1 MYCQEFQAGVQDSGR
16 PHLWCGQ
23 RQNGGSLAA
32 ERAQEET
39 RQCSD
44 NHWQLSTGI
53 AFIFQMDSD
62 HLIIFIIKF
71 NCTEMFSL

>member
-1 MYCQEFQAGVQDSGR
+1 MYRQEFQAGVQDSGR

-23 RQNGGSLAA
+23 RQNGGSLTA

-53 AFIFQMDSD
+53 VFICKMD
-62 HLIIFIIKF
+62 I
-71 NCTEMFSL
+71 NR